1 MGKVLKAVAF
11 IAVAGAMVM
20 SGGTLGVIGKTLLIN
35 GALSLASRLLMGK
48 RKGFASPQE
57 VMVRSPVAPRDIV
70 IGLRR
75 KTGVVL
81 FAKTAGT
88 NNEYLDYVIAL
99 AGHQVDAITDV
110 WFDDVKIADADI
122 NSSTGVIS
130 GSSKYAGKALIFKYL
145 GTSTQAASTLLD
157 TTYSEWG
164 SDHKLKGVAYLHVR
178 FTFDPAVYQSGPPQN
193 IFAMVKGARLYD
205 PRLDSTNGGTGSH
218 RYDDATTWAWSQ
230 NSALAA
236 AFYITGGSRTF
247 DVATPTA
254 DLGFGADPTRI
265 DWPSVIAAAN
275 VCDETVDPVIYS
287 DTTQV
292 RYLCDGVL
300 STGAALADN
309 LDDILSSMAGHVVRS
324 NGLYRVFAGD
334 YETPAIALTEAD
346 IIGSLQ
352 VTTRSSRAEMY
363 NAVKGTY
370 FSSAVWQQTEFRS
383 RENSTYATADGGQ
396 KWRDIDLP
404 MTVNG
409 YRAQRI
415 AEMILNQSR
424 NQIVAVG
431 DFALTAFQVG
441 LWDTLTLSIAEL
453 GWTTKVFRCIGWEFN
468 PEGAIK
474 LTLREESA
482 AAYTDITGS
491 HDSFGDYLPDYSTD
505 SDPGTPA
512 SDSYSPAL
520 IQTSTAGNM
529 TVVGAS
535 GSQVTLGA
543 GSDGMVLMADASVA
557 HKMKWGPASP
567 ATGDILTIGATSGLL
582 ERLGVGADGTVLTAD
597 SAEDKGIKW
606 ATPAGSGG
614 GYSTYD
620 PATAYEYVFDFDS
633 ATSQASS
640 DEPWT
645 KASSGTAAA
654 VSDNDADANHPGVWT
669 LETGTT
675 SAGFAAVCMD
685 SDFSID
691 GLNGYKLNS
700 DALTVEWLVRVP
712 TLPTGTQTFEFHVG
726 LASLWTSALTPARRA
741 LAIVRW
747 DGSAVKWRLETRHA
761 GTSTTSDH
769 SAGPSANTW
778 HHVKLTCSTSQVT
791 LDVDGTNI
799 LTNTTNI
806 PTTGVTLG
814 AMIVKTAGSTN
825 RTADLDFTRVRK
837 TFSTPRY

>member
-11 IAVAGAMVM
+11 IAVAGAMIA

-57 VMVRSPVAPRDIV
+57 VMVRSSVAPRDIV

-75 KTGVVL
+75 KTGVIL
-81 FAKTAGT
+81 FAKTAGA

-99 AGHQVDAITDV
+99 AGHQVEDITDV
-110 WFDDVKIADADI
+110 WFDDVRINDADI
-122 NSSTGVIS
+122 NDTTGVIS
-130 GSSKYAGKALIFKYL
+130 GSSKFAGKALIFKYL

-178 FTFDPAVYQSGPPQN
+178 FTFDAAVYQSGPPQN

-205 PRLDSTNGGTGSH
+205 PRLDSTNGGSGTH
-218 RYDDATTWAWSQ
+218 RYNDATTWGWSQ
-230 NSALAA
+230 SPALAA

-275 VCDETVDPVIYS
+275 VCDETVTPVVYS
-287 DTTQV
+287 DASQS

-346 IIGSLQ
+346 VIGSLQ

-396 KWRDIDLP
+396 RWRDIDLP

-415 AEMILNQSR
+415 AELVLHQSR

-441 LWDTLTLSIAEL
+441 LWDTLTLSVAEL
-453 GWTTKVFRCIGWEFN
+453 GWSSKVFRCIGWEFN
-468 PEGAIK
+468 PEGTIK

-606 ATPAGSGG
+606 ATPSAGG
-614 GYSTYD
+614 GGAGAD
-620 PATAYEYVFDFDS
+620 PANEFVFYDDL
-633 ATSQASS
+633 
-640 DEPWT
+640 
-645 KASSGTAAA
+645 TAAVPSSTSSKPWA
-654 VSDNDADANHPGVWT
+654 RAISGSPATVSDLTTDAAHPGIWR
-669 LETGTT
+669 LETGTSST
-675 SAGFAAVCMD
+675 GFAAVAHETD
-685 SDFSID
+685 PSSED
-691 GLNGYKLNS
+691 LAGYVLDT
-700 DALTVEWLVRVP
+700 DALTIEWLVRIP
-712 TLPTGTQTFEFHVG
+712 TLPDGTQTFELHLG
-726 LASLWTSALTPARRA
+726 LASIWTNSVTPARRA

-747 DGSAVKWRLETRHA
+747 NGSAVRWRVEARHA
-761 GTSTTSDH
+761 GTSSTSDA
-769 SAGPSANTW
+769 STGPSANTW
-778 HHVKLTCSTSQVT
+778 HHVKLTCDSSQVS
-791 LDVDGTNI
+791 LDVDGTNVASVA
-799 LTNTTNI
+799 TNI
-806 PTTGVTLG
+806 PTTGATLG
-814 AMIVKTAGSTN
+814 AMVTKSAGSTS
-825 RTADLDFTRVRK
+825 RTVDLDLVRATK
-837 TFSTPRY
+837 SFSTPRY